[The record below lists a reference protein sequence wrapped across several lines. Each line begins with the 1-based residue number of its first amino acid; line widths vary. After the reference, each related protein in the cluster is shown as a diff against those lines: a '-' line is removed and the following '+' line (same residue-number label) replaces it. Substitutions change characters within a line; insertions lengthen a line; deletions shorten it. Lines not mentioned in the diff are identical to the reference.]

1 MDCNTA
7 QGGRVDTDA
16 LSLVLRPPPST
27 IDGMG
32 RIERIWIKRAHRG
45 RMDRV
50 ESAVLERDRGVVGS
64 ANYGG
69 RRQVTIISMER
80 WAEMAARL
88 RADVDPSAR
97 RANLLVS
104 GIDLV
109 ETRGR
114 TLAAG
119 SCRLAIGGETR
130 PCERMDEAHAG
141 LQEVM
146 RERWGGGAWA
156 TVLEGG
162 EIHVGDAVEWV
173 DVPAERLPAKS

>member
-1 MDCNTA
+1 
-7 QGGRVDTDA
+7 
-16 LSLVLRPPPST
+16 
-27 IDGMG
+27 MG

-45 RMDRV
+45 PMDRA
-50 ESAVLERDRGVVGS
+50 ESARLERERGVLGS

-69 RRQVTIISMER
+69 RRQVTIISLER
-80 WAEMAARL
+80 WAEMMTRL
-88 RADVDPSAR
+88 HADVDPAAR

-104 GIDLV
+104 GVDLA

-114 TLAAG
+114 ILAAG

-130 PCERMDEAHAG
+130 PCERMEEAHAG

-162 EIHVGDAVEWV
+162 EIRVGDPVEWI
-173 DVPAERLPAKS
+173 DASAQTTPYSAAEQ